1 MISRSAC
8 GQGVLPCGVLA
19 DGRGTGVQ
27 VSNESVEQEVAAIP
41 EPKVYR
47 VHWFHPDRPVEGT
60 VYVRPANAPELSGDG
75 DEGLGG

>member
-1 MISRSAC
+1 
-8 GQGVLPCGVLA
+8 
-19 DGRGTGVQ
+19 VQ